1 MISLRQQW
9 VHQIMDRAVEVIK
22 FRGWNCICLLALL
35 QMQISWRS
43 RKSPVA
49 KDPYQ
54 SRDIYRS
61 KRLSHPFCWAG
72 NVIARFDHGRLRISA
87 ESVINII
94 LDAISSN
101 LHTLNFASS
110 VSTAAGFRTV
120 LPAFRLPT
128 RNEEERKS
136 VIKWNVVCDEFR
148 IIDFR
153 IERTFQ
159 TMSQPFITLYA

>member
-1 MISLRQQW
+1 MHFTDFIASTACF
-9 VHQIMDRAVEVIK
+9 HKIMEHADDVIK
-22 FRGWNCICLLALL
+22 FRGWSCINLLALL
-35 QMQISWRS
+35 QMQISWHS

-49 KDPYQ
+49 KDPCQ

-94 LDAISSN
+94 LDAIGSN

-128 RNEEERKS
+128 RREEERKS
-136 VIKWNVVCDEFR
+136 VIKWV
-148 IIDFR
+148 
-153 IERTFQ
+153 
-159 TMSQPFITLYA
+159 

>member
-1 MISLRQQW
+1 MISLRQLRESIRLW
-9 VHQIMDRAVEVIK
+9 SMLLSQIPWLK
-22 FRGWNCICLLALL
+22 LHFCLLALL

-128 RNEEERKS
+128 RREEERKS
-136 VIKWNVVCDEFR
+136 VIKCDGFR
-148 IIDFR
+148 I
-153 IERTFQ
+153 
-159 TMSQPFITLYA
+159 SWTLCRLWPNRL